1 MTRADR
7 ILITLVVIALP
18 FLYWQL
24 WTADRQANYLLIH
37 SNNHPPRTELLTP
50 QRTIQVAGPLGSSII
65 EISDGRTRFIS
76 SPCTTKACLHTGW
89 LSRVGEFA
97 ACLPN
102 RVSLTLAGRHPDF
115 DTINF

>member
-7 ILITLVVIALP
+7 FLITLVAIALP
-18 FLYWQL
+18 FLYWQI
-24 WTADRQANYLLIH
+24 WTADQQANYLLIN
-37 SNNHPPRTELLTP
+37 SNNHLPRAELLTT
-50 QRTIQVAGPLGSSII
+50 QRTIQVAGLLGNSSI

-102 RVSLTLAGRHPDF
+102 RVSITLAGRHPDF
-115 DTINF
+115 DSINF

>member
-7 ILITLVVIALP
+7 ILVTLLAIALP

-24 WTADRQANYLLIH
+24 WHGDEPASYLLIH
-37 SNNHPPRTELLTP
+37 SDENPRRSELLTSR
-50 QRTIQVAGPLGSSII
+50 QTIRVAGPIGDSII

-76 SPCTTKACLHTGW
+76 SPCTSKACIHAGW

-97 ACLPN
+97 ACVPN
-102 RVSLTLAGRHPDF
+102 HVSLTLAGRHPDF
-115 DTINF
+115 DAINF